1 MKLSEIGEAQ
11 RADGVDFIQNEIKR
25 VITDF
30 GDRDPGSE
38 GERKA
43 LSYMSDTL
51 TQLGAD
57 VKTESFKVAPHAFFG
72 WTYFVSI
79 FMTLAI
85 PIYFLA
91 PVMSI
96 VCAIIAVVPLILQF
110 VFYLPALDW
119 MFYKGESGNVL
130 GAYKP
135 EGEVKRRV
143 VINGHSDAVYEW
155 HWHYVGGYAMFLG
168 SIIVVIVGLLYILA
182 TAVSAIVLCGPIG
195 MPSGGLIWAGVA
207 SCAFIPFFIAFW
219 FFADT
224 RKVVPGAND
233 NLTACYMAIAAIKT
247 MRDNDIKLQNTEVAA
262 LITGSE
268 EAGLRGAKAFVKNN
282 PDYAREQDVET
293 VFLTYE
299 TLREL
304 EYLGIYNRDLNGT
317 VRNDAQ
323 ACALYKRVALK
334 HGMDLPY
341 GSVYAGATDAAAFS
355 KGGYKA
361 VSVAAMNPSVQ
372 KYYHTRLDNYDNLS
386 PECLAKVF
394 DITMD
399 FIDTFDK
406 HGFDIPES
414 EAEQAQAAAADA
426 DVSDE
431 MPAVEE

>member
-79 FMTLAI
+79 FMTLAV

-182 TAVSAIVLCGPIG
+182 TAEIG
-195 MPSGGLIWAGVA
+195 RAHV
-207 SCAFIPFFIAFW
+207 
-219 FFADT
+219 
-224 RKVVPGAND
+224 
-233 NLTACYMAIAAIKT
+233 
-247 MRDNDIKLQNTEVAA
+247 
-262 LITGSE
+262 
-268 EAGLRGAKAFVKNN
+268 
-282 PDYAREQDVET
+282 
-293 VFLTYE
+293 
-299 TLREL
+299 
-304 EYLGIYNRDLNGT
+304 
-317 VRNDAQ
+317 
-323 ACALYKRVALK
+323 
-334 HGMDLPY
+334 
-341 GSVYAGATDAAAFS
+341 
-355 KGGYKA
+355 
-361 VSVAAMNPSVQ
+361 
-372 KYYHTRLDNYDNLS
+372 
-386 PECLAKVF
+386 
-394 DITMD
+394 
-399 FIDTFDK
+399 
-406 HGFDIPES
+406 
-414 EAEQAQAAAADA
+414 
-426 DVSDE
+426 
-431 MPAVEE
+431 